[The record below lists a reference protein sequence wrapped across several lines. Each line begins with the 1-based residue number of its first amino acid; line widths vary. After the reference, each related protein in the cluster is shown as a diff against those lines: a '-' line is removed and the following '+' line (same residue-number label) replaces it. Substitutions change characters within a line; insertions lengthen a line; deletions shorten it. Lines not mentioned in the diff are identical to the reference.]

1 MGQVR
6 IQALELTHRGSDTQA
21 SIMIPSSRTPEGERN
36 CCPLCGQDVCVE
48 VSFPAGDAPCPH
60 CGHLLWFA
68 EHGERDVVLRRIV
81 NRASDS
87 VDKRDAPALVALQF
101 VGLVGAISVTVLF
114 GAWMLTAIAVLIAR
128 SVSA

>member
-1 MGQVR
+1 MAQVR
-6 IQALELTHRGSDTQA
+6 IRALELTHQGKVDQA

-60 CGHLLWFA
+60 CGHLLWFEEHA
-68 EHGERDVVLRRIV
+68 ESNVVLRKVV
-81 NRASDS
+81 NRASNR

-101 VGLVGAISVTVLF
+101 VGLVGAISATVLF
-114 GAWMLTAIAVLIAR
+114 GAWMLTTIVVLIAR